1 MGYTEES
8 ALNRLGDFVPRVP
21 MAAYIL
27 NTRRPVENVTEL
39 FNRKKLPTDKVQAI
53 FSSEEDC
60 KKAWKEVEDHI
71 LDIEI
76 TGALCN
82 NIEVNAKGVNKGK
95 GILMLGKILG
105 IEREEIMAFGD
116 GRNDTAM
123 LQEAGLGIAMS
134 NAVEEAKAAADEVT
148 LSNDEEGVAAA
159 IEKYV
164 LDGDV

>member
-1 MGYTEES
+1 
-8 ALNRLGDFVPRVP
+8 
-21 MAAYIL
+21 
-27 NTRRPVENVTEL
+27 
-39 FNRKKLPTDKVQAI
+39 
-53 FSSEEDC
+53 
-60 KKAWKEVEDHI
+60 
-71 LDIEI
+71 
-76 TGALCN
+76 
-82 NIEVNAKGVNKGK
+82 
-95 GILMLGKILG
+95 MLGKILG